1 MAVFTPGG
9 PLSSDRISIPQGTTD
24 PSTPGIA
31 QIYFNTT
38 SNKIRIYNGTTWR
51 DL

>member
-1 MAVFTPGG
+1 MAVFASGV
-9 PLSSDRISIPQGTTD
+9 PLSSDRISIPQGTSD
-24 PSTPGIA
+24 PSNPGTA